1 MSEELDFPDMRREMV
16 EIITFHA
23 MVVAEH
29 TGTESL
35 DLRVMAAMATVPRHE
50 FVPFELRPVAYLDS
64 PLPIGHGKTI
74 SQPFIVAL
82 MTDLLA
88 LTSHDSVLEVG
99 TGSGYQ
105 SAVLA
110 ELAGQVYT
118 VEIIDELA
126 EQGRRTLQQLEYG
139 NIQFRVGDG
148 AQGWPDHAP
157 FDKVIVTAAPEMI
170 PASLIGQL
178 KPGGRMVIPA
188 GMPNAQTLI
197 LLEKDDTGHT
207 STQELIPV
215 SFAPLITAH

>member
-178 KPGGRMVIPA
+178 KAGGRMVIPA

>member
-23 MVVAEH
+23 MVVGEH

-207 STQELIPV
+207 STQELISV
-215 SFAPLITAH
+215 SFAPMITAH